1 MRRMNRTPLLLDA
14 SIILKWF
21 VDEIDSPRVREL
33 VLMFRKRRI
42 LLGTT
47 RFSFYEIANA
57 LRYTKKFSSDE
68 IRGYLKDLSD
78 MGFYIFEYELN
89 ALQEAVVISIESDI
103 TVYDAYYVA
112 QAELAGFRFV
122 TADTKLVDR
131 LRGVTDIMTLE
142 QLFT

>member
-1 MRRMNRTPLLLDA
+1 MNRTPLLLDA

-112 QAELAGFRFV
+112 QAELSGFRFV
-122 TADTKLVDR
+122 TADTKLVDK